1 MRDDEVD
8 FIRQMADA
16 LLGSGSIAMRPDSI
30 VTVPGEV
37 QEKWTVCVV
46 DARGGVKRY
55 PVKSL
60 AQAQATIHEWNR
72 AGWRP
77 WIEDS
82 KGEAFTLA
90 KEPEEI
96 N

>member
-1 MRDDEVD
+1 MTEVKGKKTMRDDDIMNVL
-8 FIRQMADA
+8 ADV
-16 LLGSGSIAMRPDSI
+16 LLGSGSMPR
-30 VTVPGEV
+30 TEV
-37 QEKWTVCVV
+37 EEKWTVCIV
-46 DARGGVKRY
+46 DERGKVKRY

-60 AQAQATIHEWNR
+60 SQAQATIREWNR

-90 KEPEEI
+90 KEPEGK

>member
-1 MRDDEVD
+1 MRDDD
-8 FIRQMADA
+8 ILGALADA
-16 LLGSGSIAMRPDSI
+16 LLGTGSLAPA
-30 VTVPGEV
+30 EV

-46 DARGGVKRY
+46 DDRGGIKRY

>member
-1 MRDDEVD
+1 MSDND
-8 FIRQMADA
+8 ILTALADV
-16 LLGSGSIAMRPDSI
+16 LMGSGSLSSAEFD
-30 VTVPGEV
+30 
-37 QEKWTVCVV
+37 EKWTVCIV
-46 DARGGVKRY
+46 DERGKVKRY

-60 AQAQATIHEWNR
+60 AQAQATVKEWNR

-90 KEPEEI
+90 KEPAGK